1 MPKSQSSGNRLSG
14 DFDKLAQF
22 LSRQGL
28 TVDEI
33 AEHQEIKALFYK
45 FKNPKRIALDSLK
58 ARIRLAIQRDR
69 DRDTGQRNQVSIP
82 GILDEPQHYEVAD
95 DVSDNQKMLYALDAT
110 CKVVRGHITNN
121 KFFLPEEV
129 APIMQ
134 GIATAEK
141 LFRLRLA

>member
-45 FKNPKRIALDSLK
+45 FKNPKRIALDSLVD
-58 ARIRLAIQRDR
+58 QRDR